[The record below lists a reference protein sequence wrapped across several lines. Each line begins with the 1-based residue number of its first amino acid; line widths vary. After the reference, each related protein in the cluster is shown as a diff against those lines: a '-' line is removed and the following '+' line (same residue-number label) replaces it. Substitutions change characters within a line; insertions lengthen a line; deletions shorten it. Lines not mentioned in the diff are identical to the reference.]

1 MQQYILLLK
10 RQTLHEVPRTR
21 QADGGAGKGYCHHPL
36 SCKKGLTIASLNING
51 LRGHFD
57 ELQLF
62 LQSSGIHILALNET
76 KLVPQYPKELNAV
89 AGYQQKRLDRT
100 CNGGGISLYVRDSV
114 KFKPRDDV
122 PADNLELICVEIQ
135 PPKSNSYLIVS
146 WYRPPSD
153 PVGSFS
159 KLERVLS
166 YLDKEG
172 KEIILLGDTNCDLT
186 ITAPDLPPGNNSEHI
201 RSLYDLFSLK
211 QLIEELTRVTFTSS
225 SIIDHIAT
233 MSARNIVE
241 SGVHKASMSDHYMVF
256 CVRKFEGAVKK
267 DDKVITT
274 RSMKNFDKDAF
285 LADVAGICWERGF
298 DETDDVNVLVT
309 QWSTLFSLII
319 DKHAP
324 IKSLRVSERY
334 CPWVNEDLKRLIR
347 SRDKLKKA
355 AVKSKSLILM
365 SSYRHIRNKI
375 NKQNSELKRQYFSER
390 LAQAKGNMKES
401 WKTINQVL
409 NKRSKSTN
417 IDLLK
422 GPGGEIVNKQEI
434 SNTMNDYFC
443 SVGKDL
449 ASKIEDA
456 PNPMLTG
463 ENNLNPD
470 NERFNFR
477 PIVVQDIRD
486 AMSKIKTSK
495 SLGSDNISSYF
506 LKLATPYIENS
517 LVFMFDISLE
527 TSQFPDSWKNA
538 RITPIFKDGDRAEK
552 SNYRPISVLPVISR
566 LFEKLVFN
574 QLHQYLVKYN
584 LIHPGQSGFLKLHST
599 LTCLLK
605 NTDDWYSGLDT
616 GQMVGTVFID
626 LKKAFDT
633 VDHDLLCKKLEN
645 YGVQQRELSWFRS
658 YLSNRKQYCRVGGV
672 DSETGE
678 VEVGV
683 QHGSCLGSLLFLIY
697 INDLPSA
704 VQSSTVSI
712 YADDTSLCLKSKD
725 ISQLNEAINVDLEHL
740 DSWLKGNKLS
750 LNVAKTQSMLIA
762 TKPKHRTLN
771 NAAGNLNLEIR
782 DRELNVVKK
791 TKYLGVQV
799 DNSLDWKEQIKA
811 VSSKVSRAIG
821 FLKHDLE
828 HLDSWLKGNKLSLNV
843 AKTQS
848 MLIATKPKHRTLN
861 NAAGNLNLEIRDRE
875 LNVVKKTKYLGVQ
888 VDNSLDWKEQI
899 KAVSSKVSR
908 AIGFLKHAR
917 NILPMASLKTLYS
930 GIVEPHFRYCCSV
943 WGCCGT
949 TDINQLQ
956 KLQNRAARIVTNS
969 SYDSTSGPLI
979 GSLG

>member
-1 MQQYILLLK
+1 M
-10 RQTLHEVPRTR
+10 
-21 QADGGAGKGYCHHPL
+21 
-36 SCKKGLTIASLNING
+36 SFKKGLTIASLNING

-76 KLVPQYPKELNAV
+76 KLDPQYPKELTAV
-89 AGYQQKRLDRT
+89 AGYQQRRLDRT
-100 CNGGGISLYVRDSV
+100 CNGGGVSLYLRDSV
-114 KFKPRDDV
+114 KFKARDDV
-122 PADNLELICVEIQ
+122 PTDNLELICVEIQ
-135 PPKSNSYLIVS
+135 PPKSKSYFVVS

-159 KLERVLS
+159 KLEKVLS

-186 ITAPDLPPGNNSEHI
+186 ITAPDHPSGNNSKHI
-201 RSLYDLFSLK
+201 CSLYELFSLK
-211 QLIEELTRVTFTSS
+211 QLIEEPTRVTLTSS

-233 MSARNIVE
+233 TSARNIVE
-241 SGVHKASMSDHYMVF
+241 SGVHQVSMSDHYMVF
-256 CVRKFEGAVKK
+256 CVRKFQGAVEK
-267 DDKVITT
+267 DHKVITT

-285 LADVAGICWERGF
+285 LADVADICWEHGL

-324 IKSLRVSERY
+324 IKTLRVSERY
-334 CPWVNEDLKRLIR
+334 CPWVNDDLKKLIR

-355 AVKSKSLILM
+355 AVKSKSLLLM

-422 GPGGEIVNKQEI
+422 GPGGEIINRQEI
-434 SNTMNDYFC
+434 SNSMNEYFC
-443 SVGKDL
+443 SVGKGL
-449 ASKIEDA
+449 ASKIDDS
-456 PNPMLTG
+456 PNPILTG
-463 ENNLNPD
+463 EYNLNPD
-470 NERFNFR
+470 NRRFNFR

-506 LKLATPYIENS
+506 LKLATPYIENA
-517 LVFMFDISLE
+517 LVFMFNTSLE
-527 TSQFPDSWKNA
+527 TSQFPDCWKNA
-538 RITPIFKDGDRAEK
+538 RITPIFKEGDRTER
-552 SNYRPISVLPVISR
+552 SNYRLISVLPVISR
-566 LFEKLVFN
+566 LFEKLVFD
-574 QLHQYLVKYN
+574 QLYEYLVRNN

-616 GQMVGTVFID
+616 GQLMGTVFID

-633 VDHDLLCKKLEN
+633 VDHDLLCKKLEH
-645 YGVQQRELSWFRS
+645 YGVQQRELSWFQS
-658 YLSNRKQYCRVGGV
+658 YLANRKQFCRVGGV
-672 DSETGE
+672 DSEIGE

-683 QHGSCLGSLLFLIY
+683 PQGSCLGPLLFLIY

-704 VQSSTVSI
+704 VQGSTVSM
-712 YADDTSLCLKSKD
+712 YADDTSLSLKSRD
-725 ISQLNEAINVDLEHL
+725 ISQLNEAINNDLERL

-762 TKPKHRTLN
+762 TKPKHRALN
-771 NAAGNLNLEIR
+771 SATEKLHLKIR
-782 DRELNVVKK
+782 GSDLDVVNK

-799 DNSLDWKEQIKA
+799 DNSLDWKEHIKT
-811 VSSKVSRAIG
+811 VS
-821 FLKHDLE
+821 
-828 HLDSWLKGNKLSLNV
+828 
-843 AKTQS
+843 T
-848 MLIATKPKHRTLN
+848 
-861 NAAGNLNLEIRDRE
+861 
-875 LNVVKKTKYLGVQ
+875 
-888 VDNSLDWKEQI
+888 
-899 KAVSSKVSR
+899 KVSR
-908 AIGFLKHAR
+908 AIGFLKHAK
-917 NILPMASLKTLYS
+917 NILPIASLKTLYS
-930 GIVEPHFRYCCSV
+930 SIVEPHFRYCCSV

-949 TDINQLQ
+949 TDIDQLQ

-969 SYDSTSGPLI
+969 SFDAPSRPLI
-979 GSLG
+979 ESLGWKTVRELIDQDSRLMVYKSINGLAPQYMSNLFTRNSTRSSRNLRNTKTDLKLPKKTTANGQKCFSYRGAKLWNSLSAEIKQAPSIAVFKQNI